1 MLFQVAGSKRF
12 HPTLIA
18 TPAYERDAHQLT
30 ETVDEFELDF
40 DLSDIG
46 VNLDM
51 TEPTKATD
59 KHTILLYG
67 RHRVGKSTLAADMAA
82 VKGKYPILW
91 VAAEDGTTAF
101 EGKYPKGR
109 IKVVNVRTWKE
120 IESLV
125 NAVLD
130 NDTPFKTIVFDTL
143 GEIQEIIKRDY
154 LKANKSSDFA
164 MWAQIADNL
173 TWLVT
178 QFQDKEAPYNA
189 IYIAHTEKVKDDN
202 LGSVLLSPYFLGKK
216 SIVDIPKIPDT
227 IAYLAKA
234 QDGDGETV
242 RVLQLTSTDRIDAGS
257 RLEHKLPKQM
267 VNPTMGEF
275 FQYLTGEKTPK

>member
-1 MLFQVAGSKRF
+1 MTK
-12 HPTLIA
+12 
-18 TPAYERDAHQLT
+18 T
-30 ETVDEFELDF
+30 ETQPEVDEFADF
-40 DLSDIG
+40 DLSSIG
-46 VNLDM
+46 LLM
-51 TEPTKATD
+51 EEPTKAVD
-59 KHTILLYG
+59 KHTMLLYG
-67 RHRVGKSTLAADMAA
+67 RHRVGKSTLASDMAE
-82 VKGKYPILW
+82 VPGKYPILW

-101 EGKYPKGR
+101 EGMHPEGR

-120 IESLV
+120 IEKLV
-125 NAVLD
+125 EYVLD
-130 NDTPFKTIVFDTL
+130 NETPFKTIVFDTM

-154 LKANKSSDFA
+154 IKKNKSSDFA

-234 QDGDGETV
+234 QDADGKTV
-242 RVLQLTSTDRIDAGS
+242 RVLQLTSTERIDAGS
-257 RLEHKLPKQM
+257 RLEHKLPKQI
-267 VNPTMGEF
+267 VNPTMGQF
-275 FQYLTGEKTPK
+275 FDYLSGKTPLPQE

>member
-1 MLFQVAGSKRF
+1 
-12 HPTLIA
+12 
-18 TPAYERDAHQLT
+18 LT
-30 ETVDEFELDF
+30 ETTEVDPFADF
-40 DLSDIG
+40 DLSHLG
-46 VNLDM
+46 LELN
-51 TEPTKATD
+51 EPTEASD
-59 KHTILLYG
+59 RHTILLYG
-67 RHRVGKSTLAADMAA
+67 RHRVGKSTLAATIAD
-82 VKGKYPILW
+82 VEGKYPVLW

-101 EGKYPKGR
+101 AGMYPKGR
-109 IKVVNVRTWKE
+109 IKVVNVKTWKD
-120 IESLV
+120 IEKLV
-125 NAVLD
+125 LLLNEQDENGEKV
-130 NDTPFKTIVFDTL
+130 FKTIVFDTL

-178 QFQDKEAPYNA
+178 NFQHKDSTYNA

-267 VNPTMGEF
+267 VNPTLKEYFKHLGS
-275 FQYLTGEKTPK
+275 

>member
-1 MLFQVAGSKRF
+1 MS
-12 HPTLIA
+12 
-18 TPAYERDAHQLT
+18 
-30 ETVDEFELDF
+30 ETKDDFELDF
-40 DLSDIG
+40 ELSSIG
-46 VNLDM
+46 VNLELE
-51 TEPTKATD
+51 EPTKAVD

-67 RHRVGKSTLAADMAA
+67 RHRVGKSTLAASMAE
-82 VKGKYPILW
+82 VEGKYPILW

-101 EGKYPKGR
+101 EGMYPKGR

-120 IESLV
+120 IEKLV

-130 NDTPFKTIVFDTL
+130 NETPFKTIVFDTM

-173 TWLVT
+173 TWMVT

-189 IYIAHTEKVKDDN
+189 IFIAHTEKVKDDN
-202 LGSVLLSPYFLGKK
+202 LGAVLLSPYFLGKK

-275 FQYLTGEKTPK
+275 FKHLSK

>member
-1 MLFQVAGSKRF
+1 
-12 HPTLIA
+12 
-18 TPAYERDAHQLT
+18 LT
-30 ETVDEFELDF
+30 KTEDDFELDF
-40 DLSDIG
+40 DLSG
-46 VNLDM
+46 LGL
-51 TEPTKATD
+51 TLEEPTEATD
-59 KHTILLYG
+59 KHTMLLYG

-82 VKGKYPILW
+82 VEGKYPILW
-91 VAAEDGTTAF
+91 VAAEDGSTAF
-101 EGKYPKGR
+101 AGKYPKGR

-120 IESLV
+120 IEALV
-125 NAVLD
+125 NKVLD
-130 NDTPFKTIVFDTL
+130 EDTPFKTIVFDTL

-154 LKANKSSDFA
+154 LKANKSSDYA

-178 QFQDKEAPYNA
+178 AFQDKTAPYNA
-189 IYIAHTEKVKDDN
+189 VYIAHTEKVKDDN

-257 RLEHKLPKQM
+257 RVEHKLPKQM

-275 FQYLTGEKTPK
+275 FAYLTGEKTPA

>member
-1 MLFQVAGSKRF
+1 M
-12 HPTLIA
+12 
-18 TPAYERDAHQLT
+18 T
-30 ETVDEFELDF
+30 ETTEVDPFADF
-40 DLSDIG
+40 DLSHLG
-46 VNLDM
+46 LELN
-51 TEPTKATD
+51 EPTEASD
-59 KHTILLYG
+59 RHTILLYG
-67 RHRVGKSTLAADMAA
+67 RHRVGKSTLAATIAD
-82 VKGKYPILW
+82 VEGKYPVLW

-101 EGKYPKGR
+101 AGMYPKGR
-109 IKVVNVRTWKE
+109 IKVVNVKTWKD
-120 IESLV
+120 IEKLV
-125 NAVLD
+125 LLLNEQDENGEKV
-130 NDTPFKTIVFDTL
+130 FKTIVFDTL

-178 QFQDKEAPYNA
+178 NFQHKDSTYNA

-267 VNPTMGEF
+267 VNPTLKEYFKHLGS
-275 FQYLTGEKTPK
+275 

>member
-1 MLFQVAGSKRF
+1 LTK
-12 HPTLIA
+12 IA
-18 TPAYERDAHQLT
+18 ET
-30 ETVDEFELDF
+30 EEVDEFEGF
-40 DLSDIG
+40 DLSG
-46 VNLDM
+46 LGLEM
-51 TEPTKATD
+51 EEPTEATD
-59 KHTILLYG
+59 KHTMLLYG
-67 RHRVGKSTLAADMAA
+67 RHRVGKSTLAADMAD
-82 VKGKYPILW
+82 VEGKYPVLW

-101 EGKYPKGR
+101 AGKYPKGR
-109 IKVVNVRTWKE
+109 IKVVNVRTWKD
-120 IESLV
+120 IEKL
-125 NAVLD
+125 AIMLLD
-130 NDTPFKTIVFDTL
+130 NDTPFKTVVFDTM

-154 LKANKSSDFA
+154 LKANKSSDYA

-178 QFQDKEAPYNA
+178 AFQDKEAPYNV

-242 RVLQLTSTDRIDAGS
+242 RVLQLSSTERIDAGS
-257 RLEHKLPKQM
+257 RVEHKLPKQI
-267 VNPTMGEF
+267 VNPRMGEF
-275 FQYLTGEKTPK
+275 FAYLSGEKPLPEK

>member
-1 MLFQVAGSKRF
+1 M
-12 HPTLIA
+12 
-18 TPAYERDAHQLT
+18 T
-30 ETVDEFELDF
+30 ETEVDPFADF
-40 DLSDIG
+40 DLSSLG
-46 VNLDM
+46 LELDDP
-51 TEPTKATD
+51 TEATD
-59 KHTILLYG
+59 RHTILLYG
-67 RHRVGKSTLAADMAA
+67 RHRVGKSTLAATIAD
-82 VKGKYPILW
+82 VEGKYPVLW

-101 EGKYPKGR
+101 AGMYPKGR
-109 IKVVNVRTWKE
+109 IKVVNVKTWKD
-120 IESLV
+120 IERLV
-125 NAVLD
+125 LLLNEQDENGQKV
-130 NDTPFKTIVFDTL
+130 FKTVVFDTL

-178 QFQDKEAPYNA
+178 NFQHKDSTYNA

-267 VNPTMGEF
+267 VNPTLKEYF
-275 FQYLTGEKTPK
+275 KHLSS

>member
-1 MLFQVAGSKRF
+1 M
-12 HPTLIA
+12 
-18 TPAYERDAHQLT
+18 
-30 ETVDEFELDF
+30 
-40 DLSDIG
+40 
-46 VNLDM
+46 
-51 TEPTKATD
+51 
-59 KHTILLYG
+59 
-67 RHRVGKSTLAADMAA
+67 
-82 VKGKYPILW
+82 
-91 VAAEDGTTAF
+91 
-101 EGKYPKGR
+101 
-109 IKVVNVRTWKE
+109 
-120 IESLV
+120 
-125 NAVLD
+125 
-130 NDTPFKTIVFDTL
+130 FDTL

-267 VNPTMGEF
+267 VNPNMTEF
-275 FQYLTGEKTPK
+275 FAYLSGEKTPKK

>member
-1 MLFQVAGSKRF
+1 MKNSQAILN
-12 HPTLIA
+12 A
-18 TPAYERDAHQLT
+18 THANERDAHQLT
-30 ETVDEFELDF
+30 KTVEEVDPFADF
-40 DLSDIG
+40 DLSSLG
-46 VNLDM
+46 LELD
-51 TEPTKATD
+51 EPTEATD
-59 KHTILLYG
+59 KHTFLLYG
-67 RHRVGKSTLAADMAA
+67 RHRVGTSTLAATMAE
-82 VKGKYPILW
+82 VEGKYPILW

-101 EGKYPKGR
+101 AGKYPKGR
-109 IKVVNVRTWKE
+109 IKVVNVRTWSE
-120 IESLV
+120 IEALV
-125 NAVLD
+125 NMVLD
-130 NDTPFKTIVFDTL
+130 NETPFKTIVFDTL

-154 LKANKSSDFA
+154 IRKNKSSDFA

-234 QDGDGETV
+234 EDGDGETV
-242 RVLQLTSTDRIDAGS
+242 RVLQLTSTERIDAGS
-257 RLEHKLPKQM
+257 RLEHRLPKQL
-267 VNPTMGEF
+267 VNPDMATF
-275 FQYLTGEKTPK
+275 FQYLTGEKTPEA

>member
-1 MLFQVAGSKRF
+1 M
-12 HPTLIA
+12 
-18 TPAYERDAHQLT
+18 T
-30 ETVDEFELDF
+30 ETEVDPFADF
-40 DLSDIG
+40 DLSSLG
-46 VNLDM
+46 LELN
-51 TEPTKATD
+51 EPTEATD
-59 KHTILLYG
+59 RHTILLYG
-67 RHRVGKSTLAADMAA
+67 RHRVGKSTLAATIAD
-82 VKGKYPILW
+82 VEGKYPVLW

-101 EGKYPKGR
+101 AGMYPKGR
-109 IKVVNVRTWKE
+109 IKVVNVKTWKD
-120 IESLV
+120 IERLV
-125 NAVLD
+125 LLLNEQDENGQKV
-130 NDTPFKTIVFDTL
+130 FKTVVFDTL

-178 QFQDKEAPYNA
+178 NFQHKDSTYNA

-267 VNPTMGEF
+267 VNPTLKEYF
-275 FQYLTGEKTPK
+275 KHLSS

>member
-1 MLFQVAGSKRF
+1 M
-12 HPTLIA
+12 
-18 TPAYERDAHQLT
+18 T
-30 ETVDEFELDF
+30 ETEVDPFADF
-40 DLSDIG
+40 DLSHLG
-46 VNLDM
+46 LELN
-51 TEPTKATD
+51 EPTEASD
-59 KHTILLYG
+59 RHTILLYG
-67 RHRVGKSTLAADMAA
+67 RHRVGKSTLAATIAD
-82 VKGKYPILW
+82 VEGKYPVLW

-101 EGKYPKGR
+101 AGMYPKGR
-109 IKVVNVRTWKE
+109 IKVVNVKTWKD
-120 IESLV
+120 IEKLV
-125 NAVLD
+125 LLLNEQDENGEKV
-130 NDTPFKTIVFDTL
+130 FKTIVFDTL

-178 QFQDKEAPYNA
+178 NFQHKDSTYNA

-267 VNPTMGEF
+267 VNPTLKEYFNHLGS
-275 FQYLTGEKTPK
+275 

>member
-1 MLFQVAGSKRF
+1 M
-12 HPTLIA
+12 
-18 TPAYERDAHQLT
+18 
-30 ETVDEFELDF
+30 
-40 DLSDIG
+40 
-46 VNLDM
+46 
-51 TEPTKATD
+51 
-59 KHTILLYG
+59 
-67 RHRVGKSTLAADMAA
+67 AD
-82 VKGKYPILW
+82 VEGKYPILW

-101 EGKYPKGR
+101 AGKYPKGR
-109 IKVVNVRTWKE
+109 IKVVNVKTWKD
-120 IESLV
+120 IEKLV
-125 NAVLD
+125 LLLNEQDENGEKV
-130 NDTPFKTIVFDTL
+130 FKTIVFDTL

-178 QFQDKEAPYNA
+178 NFQHKDSTYNA

-257 RLEHKLPKQM
+257 RVEHKLPKQM
-267 VNPTMGEF
+267 VNPSFGEYF
-275 FQYLTGEKTPK
+275 AYLTGEKELPA

>member
-1 MLFQVAGSKRF
+1 MTK
-12 HPTLIA
+12 
-18 TPAYERDAHQLT
+18 T
-30 ETVDEFELDF
+30 EDDFELDF
-40 DLSDIG
+40 DLSGLGLTMD
-46 VNLDM
+46 
-51 TEPTKATD
+51 EPTEATD
-59 KHTILLYG
+59 RHTMLLYG
-67 RHRVGKSTLAADMAA
+67 RHRVGKSHLAATLAE
-82 VKGKYPILW
+82 VEGKYPILW

-101 EGKYPKGR
+101 AGLYPKGR
-109 IKVVNVRTWKE
+109 IKVVNVRTWKD
-120 IESLV
+120 IEALV
-125 NAVLD
+125 LLL
-130 NDTPFKTIVFDTL
+130 NDTGEDGTSPFKTIVFDTM

-154 LKANKSSDFA
+154 LKKNKSSDFA

-178 QFQDKEAPYNA
+178 NFQHKDSPYNA
-189 IYIAHTEKVKDDN
+189 VYIAHTEKVKDDN

-234 QDGDGETV
+234 SDGEETV

-257 RLEHKLPKQM
+257 RLEHRLPKQM

-275 FQYLTGEKTPK
+275 FKYLMGEKTPK